1 MVAAVLMA
9 WSYAAGTE
17 GADYYSVKVAGQ
29 SATAPESVPTP
40 APAPEDHP
48 HPPPEPEIIYVE
60 VTAVPPPTLAPE
72 IIYVEVTPVPTSTP
86 PVTPTLV
93 PTLVPTPAPTLT
105 PEPTPTPTPKP
116 TATPRPTPTPRFQP
130 VERPED
136 AGHQGFKF
144 EAGPT
149 LNGANISFEAV
160 VEGEGLL
167 PTQLQIWQS
176 LRDGDLDQPCSTL
189 RPIALVAEGQ
199 GSGVTRYRWQYCT
212 SNVAQAQTYVDDV
225 PWVTAETWE
234 VIVLQFKTA
243 DQPQRT
249 RWKVSVD
256 LDDRRA
262 RELMYDRPAGYV
274 LVGFAR
280 DVLLT
285 RWWLDN

>member
-1 MVAAVLMA
+1 MAAIVLMA
-9 WSYAAGTE
+9 WSYASGTE
-17 GADYYSVKVAGQ
+17 GAEDNPVKVAGQ
-29 SATAPESVPTP
+29 PATAPESVPTP
-40 APAPEDHP
+40 ASAPEDHP
-48 HPPPEPEIIYVE
+48 HPPPEPEPEIIYVE
-60 VTAVPPPTLAPE
+60 VTAVPPPTFAPE
-72 IIYVEVTPVPTSTP
+72 IIYVEVTPVPTATP

-93 PTLVPTPAPTLT
+93 PTPT
-105 PEPTPTPTPKP
+105 PEPTPTPTPRP

-149 LNGANISFEAV
+149 LNGTAISFEAV

-189 RPIALVAEGQ
+189 RPIALIAEGQ

-225 PWVTAETWE
+225 PWLTAGTWE
-234 VIVLQFKTA
+234 VTVLQFKTA

-256 LDDRRA
+256 LDDLRA

-274 LVGFAR
+274 LVGFAG

-285 RWWLDN
+285 RWWLE

>member
-1 MVAAVLMA
+1 MAAIVLMA
-9 WSYAAGTE
+9 WSYATGTE
-17 GADYYSVKVAGQ
+17 GAEDNPVKVAGQ
-29 SATAPESVPTP
+29 PATAPESVPTP
-40 APAPEDHP
+40 SPAPEDHP

-60 VTAVPPPTLAPE
+60 VTAVPPPTPAPE
-72 IIYVEVTPVPTSTP
+72 IIYVEVTPVPTATP

-93 PTLVPTPAPTLT
+93 PTLTPT
-105 PEPTPTPTPKP
+105 PEPTPRP
-116 TATPRPTPTPRFQP
+116 TATPRPTPTSRPTPTPRFQP

-160 VEGEGLL
+160 VQGEGLL

-212 SNVAQAQTYVDDV
+212 NTTAQAQTYVDDV
-225 PWVTAETWE
+225 PWLTAKTWE
-234 VIVLQFKTA
+234 VIVLQFKTG

-274 LVGFAR
+274 LVGFAG

>member
-1 MVAAVLMA
+1 MAAIVLMA

-17 GADYYSVKVAGQ
+17 GADDNPVKVAGQ
-29 SATAPESVPTP
+29 PATAPESVPTP
-40 APAPEDHP
+40 APAPAPEDHP
-48 HPPPEPEIIYVE
+48 HPQPEIIYVE

-72 IIYVEVTPVPTSTP
+72 IVYVEVTPVPTATP

-93 PTLVPTPAPTLT
+93 PT
-105 PEPTPTPTPKP
+105 PEPTPTPTPRP

-189 RPIALVAEGQ
+189 RPITLTAEGQ
-199 GSGVTRYRWQYCT
+199 GSGVTRFRWQYCT

-225 PWVTAETWE
+225 PWLTAETWE
-234 VIVLQFKTA
+234 VTVLQFETT

-249 RWKVSVD
+249 RWTVSVD

-274 LVGFAR
+274 LVGFAG

-285 RWWLDN
+285 SQWVEWP